1 MISFWVNHISDALWG
16 IFLPFLILLGLYI
29 NFRMLQVRNRI
40 SNADNS
46 EWKFSK
52 INSALSISLAS
63 KTGTGAI
70 IGVLAAMWL
79 GSQNGI
85 GGEGIVLWIAIGM
98 LVMVPITYSEVLF
111 TQVAKL
117 TPRQFINKYLNHSAA
132 KIYALGLVALY
143 AFGFVGFQFS
153 GVQTVVRLFSIQYFD
168 YQFTATTALLGIVIP
183 ILIAVSIVIF
193 TKSHQIFVNALS
205 SMIFSLIIAY
215 VLFFIFFVAK
225 TSDFFISY
233 LQIIYND
240 FTQFRSIGIGLP
252 AGLIFGFQ
260 RIIQISETSLGT
272 AALSSS
278 ERLNSPRREAAVQTL
293 ATVISIFIAV
303 VITSYV
309 FSYGTHHFADV
320 QLVADGFTRIKGF
333 ILTAYHVTGALGA
346 AVVLAFFVISGFTT
360 ILGSFHYV
368 NTSLHL
374 HLNARIAVYLT
385 LISISGC
392 LSVANFG
399 VIFDASN
406 LLMFV
411 VGAFNLIAISRF
423 LSKENF
429 KLLTY

>member
-79 GSQNGI
+79 GSENGI

-320 QLVADGFTRIKGF
+320 QLVSDGFTRIKGF

-411 VGAFNLIAISRF
+411 VGALNLIAISRF
-423 LSKENF
+423 LSKEKF
-429 KLLTY
+429 